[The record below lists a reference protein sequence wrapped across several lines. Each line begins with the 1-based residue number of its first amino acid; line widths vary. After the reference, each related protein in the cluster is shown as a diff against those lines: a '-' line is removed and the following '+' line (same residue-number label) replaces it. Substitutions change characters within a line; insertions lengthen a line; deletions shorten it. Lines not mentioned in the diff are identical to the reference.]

1 MKTIS
6 KLFLMVLLGAFSVS
20 ASQAQNTPQAFSLQQ
35 AIDYALQNQQRVQ
48 IAKNDVQSANARVG
62 EIRAVGLPQINAG
75 AEIGNNF
82 VLQKTLL
89 DPSDLGGPPIVGY
102 NLTQADIQAVND
114 GNTAVLKPKYFEG
127 TLDPIVVAFARPWTG
142 NAAIS
147 ANQLLFDGSY
157 LIGLKAASTYT
168 QLAKKAQTQTEIEV
182 VEAVSKAY
190 YGVLVS
196 TEQMAL
202 LQANL
207 RRLDTLLYQTNQ
219 MYKNGFVEKLDVD
232 RLQVARNNLD
242 VERQKVERLL
252 QLGEDLLQ
260 FQMGMPQNQPIVLTD
275 KLAAVEVDLAKTNT
289 QGFNYSNR
297 IEYSLLETQ
306 RDLAMLDLKNKKAG
320 YLPQVALN
328 ARYGYSG
335 FSDSFSDLMSIRAGA
350 NNTTDRNWFDFGYVG
365 LGINIPIFDGLRKH
379 YQTQQAKL
387 SIENAKA
394 GLKTLEQA
402 IDLELNQSSINL
414 TNSMQVLESR
424 KSNMALAEEIARVS
438 KIKFQEGVGSNLE
451 VITAETE
458 LREAQ
463 TNYYSALYDAL
474 ISKVDLD
481 VATGTLR

>member
-1 MKTIS
+1 
-6 KLFLMVLLGAFSVS
+6 
-20 ASQAQNTPQAFSLQQ
+20 
-35 AIDYALQNQQRVQ
+35 
-48 IAKNDVQSANARVG
+48 
-62 EIRAVGLPQINAG
+62 
-75 AEIGNNF
+75 
-82 VLQKTLL
+82 
-89 DPSDLGGPPIVGY
+89 
-102 NLTQADIQAVND
+102 
-114 GNTAVLKPKYFEG
+114 
-127 TLDPIVVAFARPWTG
+127 
-142 NAAIS
+142 
-147 ANQLLFDGSY
+147 
-157 LIGLKAASTYT
+157 
-168 QLAKKAQTQTEIEV
+168 V

-196 TEQMAL
+196 SEQMAL

-232 RLQVARNNLD
+232 RLQVTRNNLD

-275 KLAAVEVDLAKTNT
+275 KLATVEVDLAKTNT
-289 QGFNYSNR
+289 QNFNYTNR

-306 RDLAMLDLKNKKAG
+306 RDLAVLDLKNKRAG

-328 ARYGYSG
+328 GRYGYTGFDNSLSG
-335 FSDSFSDLMSIRAGA
+335 LMSVKGGE
-350 NNTTDRNWFDFGYVG
+350 NVKGRNWFDFGYIG
-365 LGINIPIFDGLRKH
+365 LGVNIPIFDGLRKH

-402 IDLELNQSSINL
+402 IDLELNQSSVNL
-414 TNSMQVLESR
+414 TNSLQVLESR
-424 KSNMALAEEIARVS
+424 KQNMALAEEIARVP

-463 TNYYSALYDAL
+463 TNYYAALYDAL

-481 VATGTLR
+481 VATGTLK

>member
-1 MKTIS
+1 MKTIF

-20 ASQAQNTPQAFSLQQ
+20 ASQAQNAPQAFSLQQ

-62 EIRAVGLPQINAG
+62 EIRAIGLPQINAG

-82 VLQKTLL
+82 ILQKTLL

-207 RRLDTLLYQTNQ
+207 RRLENLL
-219 MYKNGFVEKLDVD
+219 
-232 RLQVARNNLD
+232 
-242 VERQKVERLL
+242 
-252 QLGEDLLQ
+252 
-260 FQMGMPQNQPIVLTD
+260 
-275 KLAAVEVDLAKTNT
+275 
-289 QGFNYSNR
+289 
-297 IEYSLLETQ
+297 
-306 RDLAMLDLKNKKAG
+306 
-320 YLPQVALN
+320 
-328 ARYGYSG
+328 
-335 FSDSFSDLMSIRAGA
+335 
-350 NNTTDRNWFDFGYVG
+350 
-365 LGINIPIFDGLRKH
+365 
-379 YQTQQAKL
+379 
-387 SIENAKA
+387 
-394 GLKTLEQA
+394 
-402 IDLELNQSSINL
+402 
-414 TNSMQVLESR
+414 
-424 KSNMALAEEIARVS
+424 
-438 KIKFQEGVGSNLE
+438 
-451 VITAETE
+451 
-458 LREAQ
+458 
-463 TNYYSALYDAL
+463 
-474 ISKVDLD
+474 
-481 VATGTLR
+481 